1 MASSFLKCSSLIC
14 LMLNILGCSSNPD
27 YSPIAY
33 DANKSEALNIANQTI
48 LTKDYIYALQKKRS
62 PLRDFTQEEVDELKA
77 SLQKGSAG
85 NLSIAF
91 GAMSLQTGDLVS
103 GAIDISGGIATN
115 IASSDHLAAQPRWL
129 VVVNKSDFTSALEA
143 KESMEETIK
152 NTAINLL
159 EENGNQIE
167 NVLLRPK
174 GKAILTGSE
183 ISEETGY
190 TINGSS
196 YLFGTNID
204 SNNEQVPIV
213 AHTTLI
219 DSPEQYAAITETYR
233 VSSSNVINFLPFI
246 KNDVKGYHD
255 VAGYYQYLLD
265 LTDLLPDGYYLY
277 IPTFMKSYS
286 SELQSGYEWDCKD
299 FGCKKTV
306 VHRLNSQVVPAIY
319 HKGKKYE
326 FIAPL

>member
-14 LMLNILGCSSNPD
+14 LILSILGCSSNPD

-91 GAMSLQTGDLVS
+91 GAMSLLTGDLVS

-152 NTAINLL
+152 NTAISLL
-159 EENGNQIE
+159 KEKGNQIDQ
-167 NVLLRPK
+167 VLLRPK
-174 GKAILTGSE
+174 KKAILTGSE

-196 YLFGTNID
+196 FLFRKNIKG
-204 SNNEQVPIV
+204 NNEQLPIV
-213 AHTTLI
+213 AHTNLI
-219 DSPEQYAAITETYR
+219 DSPEQYAAITDKY
-233 VSSSNVINFLPFI
+233 NVIGNVISVIPFI
-246 KNDVKGYHD
+246 KGDVEGYHD

-286 SELQSGYEWDCKD
+286 FELQSGYEWDCKD

-319 HKGKKYE
+319 HKGKKHE